1 MSHCKKAYSKFRSVT
16 NLYLLACCSDFEIKL
31 YGNALK
37 YKREKA
43 GIYRMQP
50 GFTNGQRYWTSFD
63 GNAIWY
69 SSDVDWNI
77 GHAKDLGTS
86 AVSLFVPI
94 KDPSIEC
101 PHDNLTSNWR
111 YTTGSQWYE
120 DKTSSVVAKC
130 IRET

>member
-1 MSHCKKAYSKFRSVT
+1 
-16 NLYLLACCSDFEIKL
+16 
-31 YGNALK
+31 
-37 YKREKA
+37 
-43 GIYRMQP
+43 MQP

-101 PHDNLTSNWR
+101 PHDKLTSNWR
-111 YTTGSQWYE
+111 YTTGSLWYE
-120 DKTSSVVAKC
+120 DKTNSVVAKC